1 MRVDIRTPGEQGPRH
16 PHPDLRVPALLRHHH
31 QGQGGGQV
39 HGPRR
44 RQGIAHEIFF
54 FGLKRYVEVVLP
66 EEPRLRATFPKN
78 ALYKKIKVGLQ
89 VQAIRPE
96 LVTAAFGRSVE
107 VGG

>member
-1 MRVDIRTPGEQGPRH
+1 M
-16 PHPDLRVPALLRHHH
+16 
-31 QGQGGGQV
+31 
-39 HGPRR
+39 
-44 RQGIAHEIFF
+44 
-54 FGLKRYVEVVLP
+54 VLP

-107 VGG
+107 VGGVIVTRDA

>member
-1 MRVDIRTPGEQGPRH
+1 MIRILTSVFPRYFAIITRVREEVKSMGP
-16 PHPDLRVPALLRHHH
+16 D
-31 QGQGGGQV
+31 GGKV
-39 HGPRR
+39 ER
-44 RQGIAHEIFF
+44 IKYFSLADKKIF
-54 FGLKRYVEVVLP
+54 EVVLP

-107 VGG
+107 VGGVIVTRDT

>member
-1 MRVDIRTPGEQGPRH
+1 MSKGRVIRILTSVFPRYFAIITRVREEVKSMGP
-16 PHPDLRVPALLRHHH
+16 D
-31 QGQGGGQV
+31 GGKV
-39 HGPRR
+39 ERR
-44 RQGIAHEIFF
+44 KYFSLADKKIF
-54 FGLKRYVEVVLP
+54 EVVLP